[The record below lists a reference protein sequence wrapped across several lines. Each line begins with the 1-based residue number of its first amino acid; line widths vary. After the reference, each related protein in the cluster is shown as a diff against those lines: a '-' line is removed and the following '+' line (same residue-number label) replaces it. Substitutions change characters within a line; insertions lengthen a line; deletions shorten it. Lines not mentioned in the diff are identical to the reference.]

1 MSSTFKRSRKLISG
15 IATIIPKDATFSP
28 ANAAADDNTTPPP
41 PAKEVTETTTSVST
55 TSHVTTNHHLPMN
68 GTKFWTHGIVL
79 TSTGLRE
86 LDNILLSSFGSN
98 TSSSSSSSN
107 NSSIGGQPIGTC
119 ICLETDDRFLPW
131 SSPLSNCIVRYW
143 CAEVS

>member
-15 IATIIPKDATFSP
+15 TTATIPKDATFSP
-28 ANAAADDNTTPPP
+28 TNAAGDDNATPPP
-41 PAKEVTETTTSVST
+41 ATGVTETRSTSVSI
-55 TSHVTTNHHLPMN
+55 TSIVTTNHHLPMN

-98 TSSSSSSSN
+98 TSSSSSSN

-119 ICLETDDRFLPW
+119 ISLETDDRFLPW